1 VTGAVAER
9 SIVPPKITKK
19 TLRVLVLSWNYPT
32 AAAPQRGLWVER
44 MCNAVS
50 AEADVQ
56 VIVPTPWV
64 PPLVRSL
71 SRFRSV
77 PKRKRRGEVEIFFPR
92 VPGSIEYKTHG
103 LDARLALPFV
113 RAAASR
119 LHRENPFD
127 LIHAHFIYP
136 DGVVASRI
144 GRDLGVPVM
153 TSEHSFW
160 TPWLEDKPGVG
171 RQVAAALP
179 GINLVA
185 PVSAFLKDAIASYAG
200 SRISAMTVL
209 PNVLDDTVFHPDGGP
224 RDPDE
229 LLFVGLIRRFKRLD
243 VLLRAF
249 AEVRKQRPNIRLRI
263 LSAKALS
270 YAADRREIDA
280 LIDELDLRSA
290 LTIVEDNDATAVAE
304 AMRRCTLVVVS
315 SGRGRETFCSVAS
328 EALACGT
335 PLVVTRCGGPEDFVG
350 PEDGVMIEADD
361 PTAMTAGILTALER
375 RDEFREAEISARVVA
390 RFGRTAWRAQAM
402 AIYESLVGT
411 HG

>member
-1 VTGAVAER
+1 
-9 SIVPPKITKK
+9 VPPKKTKRR
-19 TLRVLVLSWNYPT
+19 LRVLVLSWNYPT
-32 AAAPQRGLWVER
+32 PAAPQRGLWVER

-64 PPLVRSL
+64 PPLIRSL

-77 PKRKRRGEVEIFFPR
+77 PKDERRGDVEIVFPR
-92 VPGSIEYKTHG
+92 VPGSIEYMTHD

-113 RAAASR
+113 RAAALR

-144 GRDLGVPVM
+144 GRELGIPVM

-160 TPWLEDKPGVG
+160 TPWLEDRPAVG
-171 RQVAAALP
+171 RQVWAALP
-179 GINLVA
+179 DIDLVA
-185 PVSAFLKDAIASYAG
+185 PVSGFEEAVLAGYAG
-200 SRISAMTVL
+200 SRIKRMTVL
-209 PNVLDDTVFHPDGGP
+209 PEPLDDAVFHPDGGP
-224 RDPDE
+224 RAPDE

-243 VLLRAF
+243 VLLRAL
-249 AEVRKQRPNIRLRI
+249 AEVRKHRPAIRLRI
-263 LSAKALS
+263 LSAKALTYS
-270 YAADRREIDA
+270 ADRREIDA
-280 LIDELDLRSA
+280 LIDELNLTSA
-290 LTIVEDNDATAVAE
+290 LTIVEDNDAAAVAE

-315 SGRGRETFCSVAS
+315 SGGGRETFCSVAS

-335 PLVVTRCGGPEDFVG
+335 PLVVTRCGGPEEFVG
-350 PEDGVMIEADD
+350 TEDGVMVDADD
-361 PTAMTAGILTALER
+361 PAALTAGILTALER
-375 RDEFREAEISARVVA
+375 RHEFGEAEISARVVA
-390 RFGRTAWRAQAM
+390 RFGRTAWRKRAM
-402 AIYESLVGT
+402 AIYESLVGK